1 MHAKNGER
9 AFRAAMDSETIC
21 LQCEAR
27 DKAAR
32 KFCDPSR
39 VELMCGRLP
48 GVAACGLT
56 PGYRRQPFRLR

>member
-1 MHAKNGER
+1 
-9 AFRAAMDSETIC
+9 MDSETIC

-39 VELMCGRLP
+39 VEVMCVRLP

-56 PGYRRQPFRLR
+56 PGYHLATLQVARN